1 MLDSGEKPTE
11 TVLGLI
17 VQKPIEEH
25 VGTNG
30 ENYKSVD
37 QNLDVWENF
46 VGRNMPLSFGRV

>member
-17 VQKPIEEH
+17 VQEPIEEH
-25 VGTNG
+25 IGTNG
-30 ENYKSVD
+30 ENYESVD

-46 VGRNMPLSFGRV
+46 IGRNMPLCL